1 VLGAPRKRASR
12 GVEHEWYP
20 DVDMHRSRTPPE
32 GGDGAPGHHV
42 ASLEENVL
50 GERIRL
56 LFKQTLVAQLVSV
69 ANAGLVAYVFWDK
82 VPIAR
87 SAAWLLGHL
96 ALAGTRLWLAAVF
109 RSRAKDSA
117 QSLRWGWLF
126 ALCAAATGLLWGAS
140 AAIFP
145 GDSFTDEVFL
155 AFVLAGMAA
164 GAASANG
171 AFPPAVVAFVVPALL
186 PISTQLLAHGDR
198 VHTQMGAMLAVFG
211 VACVILLRSAY
222 HTASAYVRTRFR
234 NDALVENLAQAQEE
248 LVKANADLERRVAE
262 RTSELSRT
270 LAERSRSEARLA
282 RFRALLDQSGAAV
295 LVADADRLEVVDA
308 NERACALLETT
319 WGELAGRSLAGVSLG
334 DSLQGEA
341 PWRALVARVSASGTT
356 AVEEPRR
363 SQRGTSTVL
372 ELVIAI
378 QAFEG
383 RRYLLVSGRDVTQRK
398 ELERDLAQAGLQAG
412 LGRLTAALAHEIN
425 NPLSYVIGNLAFVG
439 KQADAPGGNLDDPAG
454 VREAIRDALDGAVRV
469 RDIVRELG
477 VLACGDPG
485 ALAPVDL
492 HQLLGPCLEVASKAL
507 RGRSRLVT
515 DWGKELPPVLGSDVR
530 LAQLFTSL
538 LADAVDGVP
547 SAAGGK
553 DEIRVRVRAQPEG
566 RVLVE
571 IADTARTTPAAELER
586 IFDPSVYG
594 AESRN
599 GLGLPICHALAVSL
613 GGQLTARPE
622 PGGGVCF
629 SVFLRAASPAV
640 G

>member
-1 VLGAPRKRASR
+1 
-12 GVEHEWYP
+12 
-20 DVDMHRSRTPPE
+20 
-32 GGDGAPGHHV
+32 V

-82 VPIAR
+82 VPISR

-96 ALAGTRLWLAAVF
+96 ALAGTRFWLAAVF
-109 RSRAKDSA
+109 RARVKEVA

-126 ALCAAATGLLWGAS
+126 ALCAAASGLLWGAS

-155 AFVLAGMAA
+155 AFVLAGMSA

-248 LVKANADLERRVAE
+248 LVKANADLEKRVAE
-262 RTSELSRT
+262 RTSELSLT

-319 WGELAGRSLAGVSLG
+319 W
-334 DSLQGEA
+334 
-341 PWRALVARVSASGTT
+341 
-356 AVEEPRR
+356 
-363 SQRGTSTVL
+363 
-372 ELVIAI
+372 
-378 QAFEG
+378 
-383 RRYLLVSGRDVTQRK
+383 
-398 ELERDLAQAGLQAG
+398 
-412 LGRLTAALAHEIN
+412 
-425 NPLSYVIGNLAFVG
+425 
-439 KQADAPGGNLDDPAG
+439 
-454 VREAIRDALDGAVRV
+454 
-469 RDIVRELG
+469 
-477 VLACGDPG
+477 
-485 ALAPVDL
+485 
-492 HQLLGPCLEVASKAL
+492 
-507 RGRSRLVT
+507 
-515 DWGKELPPVLGSDVR
+515 
-530 LAQLFTSL
+530 
-538 LADAVDGVP
+538 
-547 SAAGGK
+547 
-553 DEIRVRVRAQPEG
+553 
-566 RVLVE
+566 
-571 IADTARTTPAAELER
+571 
-586 IFDPSVYG
+586 
-594 AESRN
+594 
-599 GLGLPICHALAVSL
+599 
-613 GGQLTARPE
+613 
-622 PGGGVCF
+622 
-629 SVFLRAASPAV
+629 
-640 G
+640 